1 MNQSSVSDD
10 VVDVGIDH
18 NAICTQSRPVW
29 ARAMND
35 TVDVGRNVLWSL
47 LARAAGF
54 LGFWLILSEF
64 SAVDLLVGALAA
76 LMAASASL
84 RLLPPGQWRFRP
96 VLLAGLAVRFLRQ
109 SIWAGIDVAWRA
121 LDPRLPLRPGF
132 VSYRTHLP
140 PGPARNAFL
149 TMTSLLPGTLPCG
162 PDGEGGLAVH
172 CLDVSQPVVEQLTIE
187 EAAFSR
193 AIGHD

>member
-1 MNQSSVSDD
+1 MS
-10 VVDVGIDH
+10 G
-18 NAICTQSRPVW
+18 
-29 ARAMND
+29 
-35 TVDVGRNVLWSL
+35 TVDIDRHLFRSL

-64 SAVDLLVGALAA
+64 SAIDLLMGALAA

-96 VLLAGLAVRFLRQ
+96 VVLAGLAARFLRQ

-121 LDPRLPLRPGF
+121 VDPRLPLRPGF
-132 VSYRTHLP
+132 VSYRPQLP

-162 PDGEGGLAVH
+162 PDEEGGLAVH
-172 CLDVSQPVVEQLTIE
+172 CLDVSQPVVEQLTAE
-187 EAAFSR
+187 ETAFSQ
-193 AIGHD
+193 AVGHD

>member
-1 MNQSSVSDD
+1 MS
-10 VVDVGIDH
+10 G
-18 NAICTQSRPVW
+18 
-29 ARAMND
+29 
-35 TVDVGRNVLWSL
+35 TVDVGRNALWSL
-47 LARAAGF
+47 LARTAGF

-64 SAVDLLVGALAA
+64 SAVDLLVGVLAA

-84 RLLPPGQWRFRP
+84 RLLPPAQWTFRP
-96 VLLAGLAVRFLRQ
+96 VVLAGLVVRFVQQ

-132 VSYRTHLP
+132 VSYRPHLP

-162 PDGEGGLAVH
+162 PDEEGGLAVH
-172 CLDVSQPVVEQLTIE
+172 CLDVSQPVVEQLTAE

-193 AIGHD
+193 AVGHD

>member
-1 MNQSSVSDD
+1 MNGTDF
-10 VVDVGIDH
+10 
-18 NAICTQSRPVW
+18 
-29 ARAMND
+29 
-35 TVDVGRNVLWSL
+35 GRNVSSSL

-54 LGFWLILSEF
+54 LGFWLIFSEF

-76 LMAASASL
+76 LMAASVSF
-84 RLLPPGQWRFRP
+84 RLLPPGRWTFRP
-96 VLLAGLAVRFLRQ
+96 VVLAGLAVRFLRQ

-132 VSYRTHLP
+132 VSYRPRLP

-162 PDGEGGLAVH
+162 PDEEGALAVH
-172 CLDVSQPVVEQLTIE
+172 CLDVSQPVVEQLTVE
-187 EAAFSR
+187 EAMFSR
-193 AIGHD
+193 AVSHD

>member
-1 MNQSSVSDD
+1 MSSTD
-10 VVDVGIDH
+10 
-18 NAICTQSRPVW
+18 A
-29 ARAMND
+29 
-35 TVDVGRNVLWSL
+35 GRNVSSSL

-64 SAVDLLVGALAA
+64 SAIDLLVGALAA
-76 LMAASASL
+76 LLAALVSL
-84 RLLPPGQWRFRP
+84 RLLPPERWTLRP
-96 VLLAGLAVRFLRQ
+96 LVLPGLAARFLQQ

-132 VSYRTHLP
+132 VSYQPQLP

-149 TMTSLLPGTLPCG
+149 TMMSLLPGTLPCG
-162 PDGEGGLAVH
+162 PDEDGGLAVH
-172 CLDVSQPVVEQLTIE
+172 CLDVSQPVVEQLTVE
-187 EAAFSR
+187 ENAFSR